1 MLQVV
6 DLALEHK
13 VTAICTA
20 RLPCTSVAALHS
32 LPGPAAAEKEF
43 LLVASQT
50 DSQQCHS
57 GRPEEMRGLQQGF
70 LSVFEVSLVQQSKHN
85 SSRSGLVLTAFSMHG
100 THISHAPHNLVYT
113 DAGCLTCLTSLSG

>member
-13 VTAICTA
+13 ATAICTA
-20 RLPCTSVAALHS
+20 RLPGTSVAALHS

-50 DSQQCHS
+50 DSQQCNS

-70 LSVFEVSLVQQSKHN
+70 LSVFEVCLVQQSKHN
-85 SSRSGLVLTAFSMHG
+85 SSRSGLVLTALSMHG
-100 THISHAPHNLVYT
+100 TCWPCSTQPGVQ
-113 DAGCLTCLTSLSG
+113 